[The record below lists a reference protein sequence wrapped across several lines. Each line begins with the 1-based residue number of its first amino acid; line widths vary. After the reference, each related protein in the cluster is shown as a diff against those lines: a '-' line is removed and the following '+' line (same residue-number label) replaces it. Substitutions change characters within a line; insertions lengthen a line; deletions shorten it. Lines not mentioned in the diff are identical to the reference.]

1 MADYVINADSFG
13 SFYKNVG
20 QNGSDD
26 TVTVNIGF
34 GFRGAITVDS
44 QPADG
49 EIDETTVIIPEGW
62 ELRLVSNSQD
72 DSVEDPA
79 FNDLSYEVYNAAGEA
94 VGTLSIRSNATTGV
108 PCFLKGTKIDTPQGA
123 MPVEQLQIGDFVL
136 TKDRGAQ
143 PIRWIGSRNIGAADL
158 EKAPNLRPIRI
169 TAGALGFRLPATD
182 LIVSPQHRVLLRSR
196 VVQNMFGVGE
206 VMVAAKKLLALKGI
220 EIASDLSGAHYYHFL
235 CDQHE
240 VVVAN
245 GAETESLFP
254 GPEALRSVGAEALA
268 EIYMLFPELQQ
279 CPYTPVS
286 ARPFPEG
293 RQAQQLAE
301 RHLKNNKSLVCA
313 QCDLRS

>member
-26 TVTVNIGF
+26 TVTVNISS

-62 ELRLVSNSQD
+62 ELRLVSNAQD

-79 FNDLSYEVYNAAGEA
+79 FNDLSYEVYNTAGEA
-94 VGTLSIRSNATTGV
+94 VGTLSIRSNGTTGV
-108 PCFLKGTKIDTPQGA
+108 PCFLKGTMIDTPRGA
-123 MPVEQLQIGDFVL
+123 VPIEQLQIGDFVL

-235 CDQHE
+235 CDRHE

-279 CPYTPVS
+279 CSYTPVS
-286 ARPFPEG
+286 ARPFPGG
-293 RQAQQLAE
+293 RQAQHLAE

-313 QCDLRS
+313 QCDLRG

>member
-26 TVTVNIGF
+26 TVTVNIGS

-108 PCFLKGTKIDTPQGA
+108 PCFLKGTMIDTPRGA
-123 MPVEQLQIGDFVL
+123 VPIEQLQIGDFVL

-220 EIASDLSGAHYYHFL
+220 EIARDLSGAHYYHFL
-235 CDQHE
+235 CDRHE

-268 EIYMLFPELQQ
+268 EIYILFPELQQ
-279 CPYTPVS
+279 CSYTPVS
-286 ARPFPEG
+286 ARPFPDG
-293 RQAQQLAE
+293 RQAQHLAE

-313 QCDLRS
+313 QCDLRG